1 MPRPVRICF
10 WTTSFGPDVMALA
23 WDLDARED
31 FEIRVVVDDPA
42 AMAREPSLRRKPLRT
57 PLLDKSARAMW
68 DLQRF
73 APDVVVIDN
82 GPPWWRVG
90 PAGFVLWH
98 GYGWKGPNDLRE
110 MAPLYLSLA
119 AHWGSPLH
127 ASKRLRWACFGPQD
141 LDHRTRVARLSPANC
156 VQIGATSHDLLR
168 TPIDRAALA
177 PAYPLDVAG
186 RRNVLIAPTWHYG
199 GVLGH
204 WGDEREMLERL
215 VARVR
220 EHGANVILRLH
231 DKWRMSPAVLGVVED
246 LARRWDH
253 VLLKFKDEHP
263 DGLADLQIADVLITN
278 MSSIANLFYA
288 TGRPTIHV
296 FPVRDEQEPFAW
308 RRLWLGK
315 IRSRVV
321 GSVREIW
328 KLRPEINGGWM
339 ARSHEE
345 LLAQVDRA
353 LEDPRCCATEARA
366 FVDTYMLGADGR
378 ACERARATLVE
389 LASRRRGPWQRATG

>member
-1 MPRPVRICF
+1 MPAMSRPVRVCF
-10 WTTSFGPDVMALA
+10 WTTSFGPDLIALA
-23 WDLDARED
+23 WDLDARDD
-31 FEIRVVVDDPA
+31 FELRVAVDDPA
-42 AMAREPSLRRKPLRT
+42 AIAREPSLQRRPLRA
-57 PLLDKSARAMW
+57 PLLDKGTRAMW

-73 APDVVVIDN
+73 KADVVVLDN
-82 GPPWWRVG
+82 GPPWWRLG
-90 PAGFVLWH
+90 RAGFVLWH

-110 MAPLYLSLA
+110 MAPRYLSLA

-127 ASKRLRWACFGPQD
+127 ANKRLRWACFGPQD
-141 LDHRTRVARLSPANC
+141 FEHRTRVGRLSPSVC
-156 VQIGATSHDLLR
+156 TQIGATSHDVLR
-168 TPIDRAALA
+168 TPIDRAELA
-177 PAYPLDVAG
+177 HAYPIDVVG

-204 WGDEREMLERL
+204 WGDETQMLERL
-215 VARVR
+215 VERVR
-220 EHGANVILRLH
+220 DHGANVILRLH
-231 DKWRMSPAVLGVVED
+231 DKWRMDPGVLRVVED

-296 FPVRDEQEPFAW
+296 FPVADEQESFAW

-315 IRSRVV
+315 IRSRTVS
-321 GSVREIW
+321 SVREIW
-328 KLRPEINGGWM
+328 KLRPEVNGGWT

-353 LEDPRCCATEARA
+353 LADPESCAGEARS
-366 FVDTYMLGADGR
+366 FVDQYMLGADGR
-378 ACERARATLVE
+378 ACERVRAQLYELSPRAR
-389 LASRRRGPWQRATG
+389 R